1 MYKSLDSGKKAGMIS
16 LMIITIITIGI
27 ASAAPLEIVI
37 EEKVNTTVQPVEYGP
52 SFTYTTNVTG
62 YVNITN
68 KGSDVLYDIWIAV
81 NVTNKTGDCSLFYN
95 GSSSAVRVSNTA
107 SGFVPDK
114 INKAGVFNTSGA
126 NCFIHIPLLK
136 PNEIVSVFYDVND
149 AAMGI
154 NDGAPFIVEEK
165 YDPPK
170 IPARG
175 EYTWKVY
182 FNVSLNETWW
192 QNTALGGLNGNNVL
206 LNITKYLS
214 NQTAHFGSANWRE
227 LGPIADQQN
236 VSGVRPEAVVL
247 WNSPYVNNNPPNT
260 AMNLTGIL
268 LNTTSDENKYVN
280 ITFNVTGNYTN
291 STASP

>member
-1 MYKSLDSGKKAGMIS
+1 MAETSKKKKKTGMI
-16 LMIITIITIGI
+16 MAVIITIITIGTAI
-27 ASAAPLEIVI
+27 AAPLDIVI
-37 EEKVNTTVQPVEYGP
+37 EEKVNTTVQPLEYTSGSGP

-95 GSSSAVRVSNTA
+95 GSSSQVSVGPSLTI
-107 SGFVPDK
+107 PDK
-114 INKAGVFNTSGA
+114 INKAGVFNTTGA

-154 NDGAPFIVEEK
+154 NNGAPFTITEN
-165 YDPPK
+165 YNPAK

-175 EYTWKVY
+175 NYTWKVY

-192 QNTALGGLNGNNVL
+192 EKTALGSLNGNNVL

-214 NQTAHFGSANWRE
+214 NQSAHFGSANW
-227 LGPIADQQN
+227 
-236 VSGVRPEAVVL
+236 
-247 WNSPYVNNNPPNT
+247 T
-260 AMNLTGIL
+260 L
-268 LNTTSDENKYVN
+268 LKIEGTPSTNKSSATVY
-280 ITFNVTGNYTN
+280 
-291 STASP
+291 

>member
-1 MYKSLDSGKKAGMIS
+1 M
-16 LMIITIITIGI
+16 
-27 ASAAPLEIVI
+27 I
-37 EEKVNTTVQPVEYGP
+37 EEKVNTTVQPVEYTSGSGP

-68 KGSDVLYDIWIAV
+68 KADEAIYDIWIAV
-81 NVTNKTGDCSLFYN
+81 KLVNNSKGCSLFHN
-95 GSSSAVRVSNTA
+95 GSSSQVSVGPSLTI
-107 SGFVPDK
+107 PDK

-192 QNTALGGLNGNNVL
+192 QNTALGG
-206 LNITKYLS
+206 
-214 NQTAHFGSANWRE
+214 
-227 LGPIADQQN
+227 
-236 VSGVRPEAVVL
+236 
-247 WNSPYVNNNPPNT
+247 
-260 AMNLTGIL
+260 
-268 LNTTSDENKYVN
+268 
-280 ITFNVTGNYTN
+280 
-291 STASP
+291 